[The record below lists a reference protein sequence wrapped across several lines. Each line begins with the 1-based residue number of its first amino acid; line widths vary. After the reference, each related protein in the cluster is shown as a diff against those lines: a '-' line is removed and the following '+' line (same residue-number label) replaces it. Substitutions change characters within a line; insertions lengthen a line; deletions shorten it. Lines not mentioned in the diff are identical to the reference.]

1 MPNNEINEAK
11 NKPCRSQRPKAPQV
25 RPKDQRPK
33 TKSSLLPPKDP
44 KTKIKTKSHLE
55 ASREKKFGY

>member
-11 NKPCRSQRPKAPQV
+11 NKPLPKPKTKSATGAP
-25 RPKDQRPK
+25 QRPK